1 MHAHRDPPVPGL
13 VQYKFRRGE
22 LALRGLAVGVLLSL
36 VGGPWLQSSELDA
49 AFMGRGDGV
58 GLIRNRRD
66 SSEARDY
73 EDVDAIPHERLRV
86 SRESRRPA
94 QAGQSSFSSDN
105 VRNCLAP
112 CGAARTAYLIGDSH
126 AGSHAAGLAASL
138 QAYGIELR
146 HAFAG
151 YGCSFAS
158 DAFNEKLLDPV
169 GSGWAYGKCV
179 EWVETVKAA
188 LVEFAA
194 PDDLIFTTT
203 AAWKYDVVGNVDVAF
218 VEEIA
223 TIAPLV
229 VLGDAPLLR
238 GIFGVN
244 CAAPETRP
252 SCLTK
257 EEDTIPD
264 GAVLAAETWAAR
276 GVPHISVRELFC
288 SNGLCDAY
296 IPGTDI
302 LGLVDYGHLT
312 TAGSL
317 YLAPFF
323 SCALE
328 GLGLVDAVV
337 ASEDGECRGSVTD
350 L

>member
-1 MHAHRDPPVPGL
+1 M
-13 VQYKFRRGE
+13 
-22 LALRGLAVGVLLSL
+22 
-36 VGGPWLQSSELDA
+36 
-49 AFMGRGDGV
+49 
-58 GLIRNRRD
+58 
-66 SSEARDY
+66 
-73 EDVDAIPHERLRV
+73 
-86 SRESRRPA
+86 RESRRPA

-169 GSGWAYGKCV
+169 GSGWAYGKCTD
-179 EWVETVKAA
+179 WVAAVKSA
-188 LVEFAA
+188 LMEFAA

-244 CAAPETRP
+244 CAAPETRS
-252 SCLTK
+252 SCLTDEK
-257 EEDTIPD
+257 DTIPD
-264 GAVLAAETWAAR
+264 GALLAEETWADR
-276 GVPHISVRELFC
+276 GVPFVSVRELFC
-288 SNGLCDAY
+288 SNGLCDSY

-317 YLAPFF
+317 YLAPFL

-328 GLGLVDAVV
+328 GLGLVDAVA
-337 ASEDGECRGSVTD
+337 ASDDGECRGSVTD

>member
-1 MHAHRDPPVPGL
+1 MISTQVWRSEC
-13 VQYKFRRGE
+13 FF
-22 LALRGLAVGVLLSL
+22 LS
-36 VGGPWLQSSELDA
+36 SA
-49 AFMGRGDGV
+49 
-58 GLIRNRRD
+58 
-66 SSEARDY
+66 
-73 EDVDAIPHERLRV
+73 
-86 SRESRRPA
+86 
-94 QAGQSSFSSDN
+94 AGQSSFSSDN

-169 GSGWAYGKCV
+169 GSGWAYGKCT
-179 EWVETVKAA
+179 EWVAAVRSA

-203 AAWKYDVVGNVDVAF
+203 AAWKYDVVGNVDVEF
-218 VEEIA
+218 VESIA

-244 CAAPETRP
+244 CASPETRP
-252 SCLTK
+252 SCLTNEK
-257 EEDTIPD
+257 DTIPD
-264 GAVLAAETWAAR
+264 GALLAEETWAAR

-288 SNGLCDAY
+288 LNGLCDAY

-317 YLAPFF
+317 YLAPFL

-337 ASEDGECRGSVTD
+337 ASDDGECRGSVTD

>member
-1 MHAHRDPPVPGL
+1 MEWVNAV
-13 VQYKFRRGE
+13 KS
-22 LALRGLAVGVLLSL
+22 ALT
-36 VGGPWLQSSELDA
+36 E
-49 AFMGRGDGV
+49 
-58 GLIRNRRD
+58 
-66 SSEARDY
+66 
-73 EDVDAIPHERLRV
+73 
-86 SRESRRPA
+86 
-94 QAGQSSFSSDN
+94 
-105 VRNCLAP
+105 
-112 CGAARTAYLIGDSH
+112 
-126 AGSHAAGLAASL
+126 
-138 QAYGIELR
+138 
-146 HAFAG
+146 
-151 YGCSFAS
+151 FAS
-158 DAFNEKLLDPV
+158 PN
-169 GSGWAYGKCV
+169 
-179 EWVETVKAA
+179 
-188 LVEFAA
+188 
-194 PDDLIFTTT
+194 DLIFTTT
-203 AAWKYDVVGNVDVAF
+203 AAWKYDVVGHVDVEF
-218 VEEIA
+218 VESIND
-223 TIAPLV
+223 IAPLV

-264 GAVLAAETWAAR
+264 GALLAKETWATR

-288 SNGLCDAY
+288 SNSVCDAY

-328 GLGLVDAVV
+328 GLGLVDA
-337 ASEDGECRGSVTD
+337 AAASSEDGECRGSVTD